1 MATPTP
7 GVKLPAPGSVRA
19 RVVIVHDDA
28 LAPIERQRG
37 GVRSGVSPGG
47 GVEPGET
54 PELAAA
60 REAYEEL
67 ALRVALGVCIAEVI
81 VGDTRQ
87 HFYLVTPRGGTL
99 GLGLGAEMVGEYPPA
114 RGTYRAVWLPLAALP
129 AAAVYPRAI
138 AELVSGG
145 AERGWP
151 ATPLRLREPARQSC
165 QSDNRRRSPF
175 TPPHAAG
182 YTSTRSRKRVLGW
195 TCECLRHTSTTSLPD
210 GRLTRQGLPRPCT
223 SSPTALWRVTMKE
236 GCGATARR

>member
-1 MATPTP
+1 VA
-7 GVKLPAPGSVRA
+7 AWSRA
-19 RVVIVHDDA
+19 R
-28 LAPIERQRG
+28 R
-37 GVRSGVSPGG
+37 RSWP
-47 GVEPGET
+47 PR
-54 PELAAA
+54 A
-60 REAYEEL
+60 RHYEEL
-67 ALRVALGVCIAEVI
+67 ALRVALGECIAEVI

-87 HFYLVTPRGGTL
+87 HFYLATPRGGTL

-151 ATPLRLREPARQSC
+151 ATPLRLREPARRSC

-182 YTSTRSRKRVLGW
+182 YTS
-195 TCECLRHTSTTSLPD
+195 
-210 GRLTRQGLPRPCT
+210 
-223 SSPTALWRVTMKE
+223 SPTALWRVTMKE